1 MNNIPGPDTPIE
13 GSARK
18 PDADLLRGLCML
30 DRSGL
35 SIFHAVRC
43 DVPEPREVGT
53 TVIVPETALPVLDA
67 AAELR

>member
-1 MNNIPGPDTPIE
+1 
-13 GSARK
+13 
-18 PDADLLRGLCML
+18 ML